1 MRGDANI
8 NARDRHARDATVNP
22 REVTS
27 RARRRR
33 RRQPDD
39 RRARRRKSRGAAI
52 TTSKHP
58 IFECP
63 GDARVVRA

>member
-1 MRGDANI
+1 MRVDANI
-8 NARDRHARDATVNP
+8 DARDRHARDATVNP
-22 REVTS
+22 RQVTS
-27 RARRRR
+27 RARRR

-39 RRARRRKSRGAAI
+39 RRARRRKNRGANI